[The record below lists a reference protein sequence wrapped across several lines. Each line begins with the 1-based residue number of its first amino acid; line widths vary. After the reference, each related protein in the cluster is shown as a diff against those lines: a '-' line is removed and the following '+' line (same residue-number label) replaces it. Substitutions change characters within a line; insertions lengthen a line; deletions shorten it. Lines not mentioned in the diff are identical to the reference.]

1 MMVLSRIG
9 RTNYPTENSVYLPL
23 ALFRGNCE
31 GESVGALIK
40 KVKEL
45 S

>member
-1 MMVLSRIG
+1 MILSRIG
-9 RTNYPTENSVYLPL
+9 WINYPTEYSVYLPL

-40 KVKEL
+40 LRKEVY
-45 S
+45 